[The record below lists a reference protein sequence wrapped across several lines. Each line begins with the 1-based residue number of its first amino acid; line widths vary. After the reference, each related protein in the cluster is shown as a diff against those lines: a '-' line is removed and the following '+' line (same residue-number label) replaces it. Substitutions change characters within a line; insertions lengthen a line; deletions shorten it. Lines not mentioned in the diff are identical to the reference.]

1 MRKSVSY
8 NMKSKE
14 LSSKIINAF
23 YTVYNTLGYGFLE
36 KVYENSMMI
45 ELNKIGLNCSRQVP
59 ISVKYGNEIVGEYYA
74 DILVEDKIILEL
86 KAIKT
91 LTKQD
96 EAQLL
101 SYLTATDIEVGL
113 LLNFGEKPAFK
124 RKVYDNDL

>member
-8 NMKSKE
+8 NMKYKE

-86 KAIKT
+86 KAIRT

>member
-1 MRKSVSY
+1 
-8 NMKSKE
+8 
-14 LSSKIINAF
+14 
-23 YTVYNTLGYGFLE
+23 
-36 KVYENSMMI
+36 MMI

-86 KAIKT
+86 KAIRT

-101 SYLTATDIEVGL
+101 SYLTATNIEVGL
-113 LLNFGEKPAFK
+113 LLNFGEKPEFI
-124 RKVYDNDL
+124 RKIYDNDRKKYTPINTNVDETTL